1 MEVLWPQSGTALLSV
16 YVYMEVGVTCIGVWI
31 FYFSESAAHLK
42 KNELGGLEAMQYGYN
57 FTYSFRNN

>member
-1 MEVLWPQSGTALLSV
+1 MATKWDSASLCVCICGSWGYL
-16 YVYMEVGVTCIGVWI
+16 IGVWI
-31 FYFSESAAHLK
+31 SYFSEAAAHLK